1 MTKAKGKKLIGG
13 KAERRN
19 DSKMTKLNMVEAIN
33 LALREEM
40 ERDSRVV
47 VLGEDVGKEGGVF
60 RVTDG
65 LQQRFG
71 EERVIDTPLA
81 EVGIVGV
88 AFGMAL
94 NGLRPVAEIQFEG
107 FLYPC
112 LDQINNHL
120 GRIRN
125 RSRGR
130 FTSPLVIRVPYGGGI
145 HAPEHHS
152 DSPEA
157 LLAHIP
163 GIKVVIP
170 STPSEAKGLLLASIR
185 DPDPVI
191 FMEPKRIYRAIREEV
206 VEGDEVI
213 PLGRA
218 RVVQEGKDVTI
229 IAWGAMVREALQ
241 AAEQLKKDKVDP
253 EIIDLRTIS
262 PMDAETI
269 VNSIRKTGRGVVVH
283 EAPKTCG
290 VGAEIIALINE
301 KALLSLQAPIGRVTG
316 FDIAVPL
323 FKSEHYY
330 LPNPK
335 RIIMAVKKVMSF

>member
-1 MTKAKGKKLIGG
+1 MA
-13 KAERRN
+13 
-19 DSKMTKLNMVEAIN
+19 KLNMVEAIN

-40 ERDSRVV
+40 ERNSRVV
-47 VLGEDVGKEGGVF
+47 ILGEDVGKEGGVF

-65 LQQRFG
+65 LQAKFG
-71 EERVIDTPLA
+71 TDRVIDTPLA
-81 EVGIVGV
+81 EAGIVGV
-88 AFGMAL
+88 ALGMAV
-94 NGLRPVAEIQFEG
+94 NGLIPIAEIQFEG

-112 LDQINNHL
+112 LDQINNHIA
-120 GRIRN
+120 RIRN

-130 FTSPLVIRVPYGGGI
+130 FACPLVIRTPYGGGI

-157 LLAHIP
+157 ILAHMP

-170 STPSEAKGLLLASIR
+170 STPYEAKGLLLSCIR

-206 VEGDEVI
+206 PEGDYTL
-213 PLGRA
+213 PLGKA
-218 RVVQEGKDVTI
+218 RMVQEGKDVTV
-229 IAWGAMVREALQ
+229 IAWGAMVREVLSAG
-241 AAEQLKKDKVDP
+241 EQLKADKIDM

-262 PMDAETI
+262 PMDVEAI
-269 VNSIRKTGRGVVVH
+269 VSSVRKTGRCVIVH

-301 KALLSLQAPIGRVTG
+301 KAFLSLQAPVERVTG
-316 FDIAVPL
+316 FDIPVPL
-323 FKSEHYY
+323 PKSEHYY
-330 LPNPK
+330 LINPK
-335 RIIMAVKKVMSF
+335 RIAMAVKKVINF

>member
-1 MTKAKGKKLIGG
+1 MP
-13 KAERRN
+13 
-19 DSKMTKLNMVEAIN
+19 KLNMVEAIN
-33 LALREEM
+33 LALREEL

-47 VLGEDVGKEGGVF
+47 ILGEDVGKEGGVF

-65 LQQRFG
+65 LQQKFG
-71 EERVIDTPLA
+71 GDRVVDTPLA
-81 EVGIVGV
+81 ELGIVAV
-88 AFGMAL
+88 AFGMAVY
-94 NGLRPVAEIQFEG
+94 GIRPVAEIQFEG

-112 LDQINNHL
+112 LDQVNNHL

-130 FTSPLVIRVPYGGGI
+130 FTCPLVIRVPYGGGI

-157 LLAHIP
+157 ILAHIP

-170 STPSEAKGLLLASIR
+170 SSPYEAKGLMLSSIR
-185 DPDPVI
+185 DSDPVI

-206 VEGDEVI
+206 PEEDYTI
-213 PLGRA
+213 PLGKA
-218 RVVQEGKDVTI
+218 RLVQEGKDVTVV
-229 IAWGAMVREALQ
+229 AWGAMVREALN
-241 AAEQLKKDKVDP
+241 AAEQLKADKIDL

-262 PMDAETI
+262 PIDVETI
-269 VNSIRKTGRGVVVH
+269 ITSIRKTGRGVIVH

-290 VGAEIIALINE
+290 LGAEIIALINE
-301 KALLSLQAPIGRVTG
+301 KAFLSLQAPVERVTG
-316 FDIAVPL
+316 FDIPVPL
-323 FKSEHYY
+323 MKTEHYY

-335 RIIMAVKKVMSF
+335 RIVMAVKKVMSF

>member
-1 MTKAKGKKLIGG
+1 MA
-13 KAERRN
+13 
-19 DSKMTKLNMVEAIN
+19 KLNMVEAIN
-33 LALREEM
+33 LGLREEM
-40 ERDSRVV
+40 GRDDRIVI
-47 VLGEDVGKEGGVF
+47 LGEDVGREGGVF

-65 LQQRFG
+65 LQQKFG
-71 EERVIDTPLA
+71 EDRVVDTPLA
-81 EVGIVGV
+81 ELGIVAV
-88 AFGMAL
+88 AFGMAVY
-94 NGLRPVAEIQFEG
+94 GIRPIAEIQFEG

-112 LDQINNHL
+112 LDQISNHI

-130 FTSPLVIRVPYGGGI
+130 FTCPLVIRVPYGGGI

-157 LLAHIP
+157 ILAHIP

-170 STPSEAKGLLLASIR
+170 STPYEAKGLLLSSIR

-206 VEGDEVI
+206 PEGDYTV
-213 PLGRA
+213 PLGKA
-218 RVVQEGKDVTI
+218 RLVQEGKDVTI
-229 IAWGAMVREALQ
+229 VAWGAMVREVLN
-241 AAEQLKKDKVDP
+241 AAEQLKGDKIDV

-262 PMDAETI
+262 PMDVEAVIT
-269 VNSIRKTGRGVVVH
+269 SIRKTGRGVIVH

-290 VGAEIIALINE
+290 LGAEIIALINE
-301 KALLSLQAPIGRVTG
+301 KALLSLQAPIERVTG
-316 FDIAVPL
+316 FDIPVPL
-323 FKSEHYY
+323 MKTEHYY

-335 RIIMAVKKVMSF
+335 RIAMAVRKVMSF

>member
-1 MTKAKGKKLIGG
+1 MA
-13 KAERRN
+13 
-19 DSKMTKLNMVEAIN
+19 KLNMVEAIN
-33 LALREEM
+33 LALREEL

-47 VLGEDVGKEGGVF
+47 IFGEDVGKEGGVF

-65 LQQRFG
+65 LQQKFG
-71 EERVIDTPLA
+71 GDRVVDTPLA
-81 EVGIVGV
+81 ELGIVAV
-88 AFGMAL
+88 AFGMAVY
-94 NGLRPVAEIQFEG
+94 GIRPIAEIQFEG

-130 FTSPLVIRVPYGGGI
+130 FTCPLVIRVPYGGGI

-157 LLAHIP
+157 ILAHIP

-170 STPSEAKGLLLASIR
+170 STPYEAKGLVLSSIR

-206 VEGDEVI
+206 PEGDYTI
-213 PLGRA
+213 PLGKA
-218 RVVQEGKDVTI
+218 RLVQEGKDVTVV
-229 IAWGAMVREALQ
+229 AWGAMVREVLN
-241 AAEQLKKDKVDP
+241 AAEQLKGDKIDL

-262 PMDAETI
+262 PIDVETI
-269 VNSIRKTGRGVVVH
+269 ITSIRKTGRGVIVH

-290 VGAEIIALINE
+290 LGAEIVALINE
-301 KALLSLQAPIGRVTG
+301 KALLSLQAPIERVTG
-316 FDIAVPL
+316 FDIPVPL
-323 FKSEHYY
+323 MKTEHYY

-335 RIIMAVKKVMSF
+335 RIVMAVKKVMSF

>member
-1 MTKAKGKKLIGG
+1 
-13 KAERRN
+13 
-19 DSKMTKLNMVEAIN
+19 MVEAIN
-33 LALREEM
+33 LALREEL
-40 ERDSRVV
+40 ERDNRVV
-47 VLGEDVGKEGGVF
+47 ILGEDVGKEGGVF

-65 LQQRFG
+65 LQQKFG
-71 EERVIDTPLA
+71 GDRVVDTPLA
-81 EVGIVGV
+81 ELGIVAV
-88 AFGMAL
+88 AFGMAVY
-94 NGLRPVAEIQFEG
+94 GIRPIAEIQFEG

-112 LDQINNHL
+112 LDQINNHI

-130 FTSPLVIRVPYGGGI
+130 FTCPLVIRVPYGGGI

-157 LLAHIP
+157 ILAHIP

-170 STPSEAKGLLLASIR
+170 ATPYEAKGLVLSSIR

-206 VEGDEVI
+206 PQGDYTI
-213 PLGRA
+213 PLGKA
-218 RVVQEGKDVTI
+218 RLVQEGKDVTVV
-229 IAWGAMVREALQ
+229 AWGAMVREALN
-241 AAEQLKKDKVDP
+241 AAEQVKGDKIDL

-262 PMDAETI
+262 PIDVETI
-269 VNSIRKTGRGVVVH
+269 ISSIRKTGRGVIVH

-290 VGAEIIALINE
+290 LGAEIIALINE
-301 KALLSLQAPIGRVTG
+301 KALLSLQAPIERVTG
-316 FDIAVPL
+316 FDIPVPL
-323 FKSEHYY
+323 MKTEHYY

-335 RIIMAVKKVMSF
+335 RIVMAVKKVMSF

>member
-1 MTKAKGKKLIGG
+1 MA
-13 KAERRN
+13 
-19 DSKMTKLNMVEAIN
+19 KLNMVEAIN

-65 LQQRFG
+65 LQERFG
-71 EERVIDTPLA
+71 ADRVVDTPLA
-81 EVGIVGV
+81 ESGIVGT
-88 AFGMAL
+88 AFGLAVY
-94 NGLRPVAEIQFEG
+94 GLLPIAEIQFEG

-112 LDQINNHL
+112 LDQINNHIS
-120 GRIRN
+120 RIRN

-130 FTSPLVIRVPYGGGI
+130 FTCPLVIRTPYGGGI

-157 LLAHIP
+157 ILAHIP

-170 STPSEAKGLLLASIR
+170 STPYEAKGLLLSAIR

-206 VEGDEVI
+206 PEGDYTI
-213 PLGRA
+213 PLGKA
-218 RVVQEGKDVTI
+218 RLVQEGKDVTV
-229 IAWGAMVREALQ
+229 IAWGAMVREVLN
-241 AAEQLKKDKVDP
+241 AAEQLKGDKIEM

-262 PMDAETI
+262 PIDIDTI
-269 VNSIRKTGRGVVVH
+269 ITSIRKTGRGVIVH

-290 VGAEIIALINE
+290 LGAEIIALVNE
-301 KALLSLQAPIGRVTG
+301 KALLSLQAPVERVTG
-316 FDIAVPL
+316 FDIPFPL
-323 FKSEHYY
+323 MKTEHYY

-335 RIIMAVKKVMSF
+335 RIVMAVKKVMSF

>member
-1 MTKAKGKKLIGG
+1 MA
-13 KAERRN
+13 
-19 DSKMTKLNMVEAIN
+19 KLNMVEAIN

-65 LQQRFG
+65 LQERFG
-71 EERVIDTPLA
+71 VDRVVDTPLA
-81 EVGIVGV
+81 ESGIVGT
-88 AFGMAL
+88 AFGLAVY
-94 NGLRPVAEIQFEG
+94 GLLPIAEIQFEG

-112 LDQINNHL
+112 FDQINNHIS
-120 GRIRN
+120 RIRN

-130 FTSPLVIRVPYGGGI
+130 FTCPMVIRTPYGGGI

-157 LLAHIP
+157 ILAHIP

-170 STPSEAKGLLLASIR
+170 STPYEAKGLLLSAIR

-206 VEGDEVI
+206 PEGDYTI
-213 PLGRA
+213 PLGKA
-218 RVVQEGKDVTI
+218 RLVQEGKDVTV
-229 IAWGAMVREALQ
+229 IAWGAMVREVLN
-241 AAEQLKKDKVDP
+241 AAEQLKGDKIEM

-262 PMDAETI
+262 PIDIDTI
-269 VNSIRKTGRGVVVH
+269 ITSIRKTGRGVIVH

-290 VGAEIIALINE
+290 LGAEIIALVNE
-301 KALLSLQAPIGRVTG
+301 KALLSLQAPVERVTG
-316 FDIAVPL
+316 FDIPFPL
-323 FKSEHYY
+323 MKTEHYY

-335 RIIMAVKKVMSF
+335 RIVMAVKKVMSF